1 MGATYA
7 CTYLLVYVVLEL
19 FFTSICVLLFV
30 DFHAIQMS
38 KAFLDE
44 YGLLPPLLGIMHAK
58 QAIDVLL
65 MGLACVMNILSEE
78 YKINKLVE
86 AGLVGVARLLSAHE
100 DELVQ
105 QYVAGILLAVSSC
118 SGLEEWLVS
127 ASLYISRR
135 MAIPPYALACNGVYL
150 CSRTI

>member
-1 MGATYA
+1 MFIFD
-7 CTYLLVYVVLEL
+7 C
-19 FFTSICVLLFV
+19 
-30 DFHAIQMS
+30 HAMQMS

-44 YGLLPPLLGIMHAK
+44 YGLLPPLLGIMHVK
-58 QAIDVLL
+58 QAVDVLL

-78 YKINKLVE
+78 YKINKFVE
-86 AGLVGVARLLSAHE
+86 AGLVGVARLLSGHE

-127 ASLYISRR
+127 ASLSVSHRMPPFRSPSVPCPFVSRR
-135 MAIPPYALACNGVYL
+135 MHALSHNGVKPCFL
-150 CSRTI
+150 HRLT